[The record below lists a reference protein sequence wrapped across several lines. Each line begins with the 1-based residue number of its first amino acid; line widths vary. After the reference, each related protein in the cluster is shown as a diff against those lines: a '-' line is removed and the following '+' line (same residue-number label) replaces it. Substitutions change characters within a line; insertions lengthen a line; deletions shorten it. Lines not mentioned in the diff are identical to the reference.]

1 MTMKTLYTITATK
14 DGNTKTLENLTAKQV
29 NKVQALG
36 YETMVID
43 TIKQDTEALYNS
55 TENTYTM

>member
-1 MTMKTLYTITATK
+1 MKTLYTITATK

-43 TIKQDTEALYNS
+43 TVKQDTEALYNS
-55 TENTYTM
+55 TENTYTI

>member
-1 MTMKTLYTITATK
+1 MKTLYTITATK

-36 YETMVID
+36 YTTTVID
-43 TIKQDTEALYNS
+43 TIKQNTEELYNS
-55 TENTYTM
+55 VENTYTM